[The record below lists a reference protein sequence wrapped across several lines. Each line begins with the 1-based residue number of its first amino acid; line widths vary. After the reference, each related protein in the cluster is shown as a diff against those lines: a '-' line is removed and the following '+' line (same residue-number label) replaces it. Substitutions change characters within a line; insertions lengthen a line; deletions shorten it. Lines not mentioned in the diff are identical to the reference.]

1 MTVQFSNFSEDR
13 STEVRLE
20 NEDYTW
26 PELAEEFLAFLQ
38 GCGYMISR
46 QDFAEYWAA
55 ELPANEEK
63 PAINLDSMMY
73 NVPDTSTAYVPDVST
88 AYYTTTSTPIY
99 TVNFGS
105 GDTITVSSKD

>member
-55 ELPANEEK
+55 KLPANEEK

-73 NVPDTSTAYVPDVST
+73 NVPDTST